1 MPLKINMKKIISIKK
16 VGEPTFSFTGR
27 VRTLLAFC
35 HEMNDVCNSFS
46 TVSIRGPCYNIYVE
60 CIAKKDKLLN
70 VNK

>member
-1 MPLKINMKKIISIKK
+1 MEEITGKSYGKSQNARD
-16 VGEPTFSFTGR
+16 FS
-27 VRTLLAFC
+27 

>member
-1 MPLKINMKKIISIKK
+1 MCLFNFYGKSQNARD
-16 VGEPTFSFTGR
+16 FS
-27 VRTLLAFC
+27 